1 MFNIIIFLIGAGIMF
16 YMAWRSWS
24 RRRKLMTKGEKV
36 EAAVAGTVQSR
47 DGEAYLLEFTTAGG
61 THCLHYPKSAKGRE
75 LAQGAVVTL
84 YYNPDDPAEMYVEGD
99 KSVLGAE
106 VLYVVLGIVL
116 LVLMAGIA
124 RREGEK
130 KMKLEHFGMAEP
142 GDCRVVF
149 SAAAEELEAAV
160 QAEKTVLD
168 APQDEDDLLT
178 AAVNRAILEG
188 FSPLFAQL
196 MKENN
201 LQPVTDPDFELLAVN
216 RAEGFRAG
224 AQFFCLPPLELGEY
238 TGFTQPI
245 QPRPIRELT
254 IELEINRR
262 HGDEDRAADAEGK
275 RALRAKVMQDI
286 YAQRC
291 QQARAVAEQ
300 ALIAQ
305 LGTHVTGPLPKQLV
319 AGNYFAEQRQFNLRM
334 QANGVNFD
342 QYLKVQGQT
351 VEEFRAWLHAEAE
364 RKLRS
369 RMGLLLVAQKE
380 ELWPTEAEVDDELA
394 HWDAKRDGEHTF
406 ASNDRRR
413 AAQRIASSRAAAF
426 ILAHSTLTPPP
437 AEATVLKAENR

>member
-1 MFNIIIFLIGAGIMF
+1 
-16 YMAWRSWS
+16 
-24 RRRKLMTKGEKV
+24 
-36 EAAVAGTVQSR
+36 
-47 DGEAYLLEFTTAGG
+47 
-61 THCLHYPKSAKGRE
+61 
-75 LAQGAVVTL
+75 
-84 YYNPDDPAEMYVEGD
+84 
-99 KSVLGAE
+99 
-106 VLYVVLGIVL
+106 
-116 LVLMAGIA
+116 
-124 RREGEK
+124 
-130 KMKLEHFGMAEP
+130 MKLEHFGMAEP

-149 SAAAEELEAAV
+149 TASAQELEEAIT
-160 QAEKTVLD
+160 AEQTGENPP
-168 APQDEDDLLT
+168 ADEEDLMA
-178 AAVNRAILEG
+178 AAVNRAILTG
-188 FSPLFAQL
+188 FSPLYAEL
-196 MKENN
+196 VENHK
-201 LQPVTDPDFELLAVN
+201 LLPVTDPDFELLAVN

-224 AQFFCLPPLELGEY
+224 AQFFCVPPLELGRY
-238 TGFTQPI
+238 TGFVQPI
-245 QPRPIRELT
+245 QPRPLRELT
-254 IELEINRR
+254 IELEINRF
-262 HGDEDRAADAEGK
+262 HGDEDRAADAAGK
-275 RALRAKVMQDI
+275 QALRERVTRELYAK
-286 YAQRC
+286 RC
-291 QQARAVAEQ
+291 EQGKMLAERE
-300 ALIAQ
+300 LVAQ
-305 LGTHVTGPLPKQLV
+305 LGNEVKGPLPKQLV

>member
-1 MFNIIIFLIGAGIMF
+1 
-16 YMAWRSWS
+16 
-24 RRRKLMTKGEKV
+24 
-36 EAAVAGTVQSR
+36 
-47 DGEAYLLEFTTAGG
+47 
-61 THCLHYPKSAKGRE
+61 
-75 LAQGAVVTL
+75 
-84 YYNPDDPAEMYVEGD
+84 
-99 KSVLGAE
+99 
-106 VLYVVLGIVL
+106 
-116 LVLMAGIA
+116 
-124 RREGEK
+124 
-130 KMKLEHFGMAEP
+130 MKLEHFGMAEP

-149 SAAAEELEAAV
+149 TASAQELEEAIAAE
-160 QAEKTVLD
+160 QARENPP
-168 APQDEDDLLT
+168 ADEEDLMA
-178 AAVNRAILEG
+178 AAVNRAILTG
-188 FSPLFAQL
+188 FSPLYAEL
-196 MKENN
+196 VENHK
-201 LQPVTDPDFELLAVN
+201 LLPVTDPDFELLAVN

-224 AQFFCLPPLELGEY
+224 AQFFCVPPLELGRY
-238 TGFTQPI
+238 TGFVQPI
-245 QPRPIRELT
+245 QPRPLRELT
-254 IELEINRR
+254 IELEINRF
-262 HGDEDRAADAEGK
+262 HGDEDRAADAAGK
-275 RALRAKVMQDI
+275 QALRERVTRELYAK
-286 YAQRC
+286 RC
-291 QQARAVAEQ
+291 EQGKMLAERE
-300 ALIAQ
+300 LVAQ
-305 LGTHVTGPLPKQLV
+305 LGNEVKGPLPKQLV

>member
-1 MFNIIIFLIGAGIMF
+1 
-16 YMAWRSWS
+16 
-24 RRRKLMTKGEKV
+24 
-36 EAAVAGTVQSR
+36 
-47 DGEAYLLEFTTAGG
+47 
-61 THCLHYPKSAKGRE
+61 
-75 LAQGAVVTL
+75 
-84 YYNPDDPAEMYVEGD
+84 
-99 KSVLGAE
+99 
-106 VLYVVLGIVL
+106 
-116 LVLMAGIA
+116 
-124 RREGEK
+124 
-130 KMKLEHFGMAEP
+130 MKLEHFGMAEP

-149 SAAAEELEAAV
+149 TASAQELEEAIATE
-160 QAEKTVLD
+160 QAGENPP
-168 APQDEDDLLT
+168 ADEEDLMA
-178 AAVNRAILEG
+178 AAVNRAILTG
-188 FSPLFAQL
+188 FSPLYAEL
-196 MKENN
+196 VENHK
-201 LQPVTDPDFELLAVN
+201 LLPVTDPDFELLAVN

-224 AQFFCLPPLELGEY
+224 AQFFCVPPLELGRY
-238 TGFTQPI
+238 TGFVQPI
-245 QPRPIRELT
+245 QPRPLRELT
-254 IELEINRR
+254 IELEINRF
-262 HGDEDRAADAEGK
+262 HGDEDRAADAAGK
-275 RALRAKVMQDI
+275 QALRERVTRELYAK
-286 YAQRC
+286 RC
-291 QQARAVAEQ
+291 EQGKMLAERE
-300 ALIAQ
+300 LVAQ
-305 LGTHVTGPLPKQLV
+305 LGNEVKGPLPKQLV